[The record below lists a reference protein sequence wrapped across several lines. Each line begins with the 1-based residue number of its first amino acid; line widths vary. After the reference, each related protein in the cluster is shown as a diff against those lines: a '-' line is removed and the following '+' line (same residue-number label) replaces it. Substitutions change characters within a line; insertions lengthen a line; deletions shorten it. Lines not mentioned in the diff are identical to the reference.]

1 METSKPLW
9 IKTIQDGVFPFKNVC
24 LAVEEKETQGD
35 PPEYPH
41 LEENWYLDFDEGQ
54 TLFPV
59 SSKYYHTDM
68 GVMCTVTE
76 RTEDEEGK
84 LTNIK
89 VRLEGLDSEAVI
101 DNTPEGIKPL
111 KNEFDF
117 CK

>member
-1 METSKPLW
+1 
-9 IKTIQDGVFPFKNVC
+9 
-24 LAVEEKETQGD
+24 
-35 PPEYPH
+35 
-41 LEENWYLDFDEGQ
+41 
-54 TLFPV
+54 
-59 SSKYYHTDM
+59 M